1 MPVNTEQWRAEI
13 GSFNGCSQHL
23 IVKLH
28 LNLLNLLFSMFL
40 VSSCIIAI
48 TVCYITKLQI
58 FLYLTTLF
66 LCDFQAFL
74 STSISYSNFS
84 HLSKFIFIKRSFT
97 NFLYIT
103 SFIDVAY
110 STYFL
115 HILLLQHRDMETNPG
130 PEKEKTKNLSCCY
143 WNVNSLIAHNLSKLS
158 QLEAYNS
165 VYKHDFICMSETF
178 FDPSIQEWDK
188 DIQLDG

>member
-1 MPVNTEQWRAEI
+1 
-13 GSFNGCSQHL
+13 
-23 IVKLH
+23 
-28 LNLLNLLFSMFL
+28 MFL

-66 LCDFQAFL
+66 LCDFLAFL

-84 HLSKFIFIKRSFT
+84 HFSKFIFIKRSFT

-115 HILLLQHRDMETNPG
+115 HTLLLQHGDIETNPG
-130 PEKEKTKNLSCCY
+130 PWKEKTKNLTCCH
-143 WNVNSLIAHNLSKLS
+143 WNVNSLIAHNLSWLS
-158 QLEAYNS
+158 LKHITQFINMTLF
-165 VYKHDFICMSETF
+165 VYLKRSLTLQSRRAQKHPAWWLQFA
-178 FDPSIQEWDK
+178 
-188 DIQLDG
+188 

>member
-13 GSFNGCSQHL
+13 GSSNGCSLHL

-66 LCDFQAFL
+66 LCDFLAFL

-84 HLSKFIFIKRSFT
+84 HFSKFIFIKRSFT

-103 SFIDVAY
+103 SFIDVVY

-115 HILLLQHRDMETNPG
+115 HTLLLQHGDIETNSG
-130 PEKEKTKNLSCCY
+130 PQKEKLKIY
-143 WNVNSLIAHNLSKLS
+143 PAVIEMLIAL
-158 QLEAYNS
+158 
-165 VYKHDFICMSETF
+165 
-178 FDPSIQEWDK
+178 
-188 DIQLDG
+188 

>member
-40 VSSCIIAI
+40 VSCCITAI

-58 FLYLTTLF
+58 FLYLITLF
-66 LCDFQAFL
+66 LCDFLAFL

-84 HLSKFIFIKRSFT
+84 HFSKFIFIKISFT

-103 SFIDVAY
+103 SFIADDDDDDDDEV
-110 STYFL
+110 FL
-115 HILLLQHRDMETNPG
+115 WYG
-130 PEKEKTKNLSCCY
+130 
-143 WNVNSLIAHNLSKLS
+143 
-158 QLEAYNS
+158 
-165 VYKHDFICMSETF
+165 
-178 FDPSIQEWDK
+178 
-188 DIQLDG
+188 